1 MSTPT
6 SHTGDHSAL
15 GCYQALHRAFDDTL
29 ARNARGPSLVPAL
42 VGQSFDSFAGN
53 LAIQGEGEPAL
64 ACKRGCATCCTLRVG
79 VTAPEAWL
87 VARFLRQLSPGLLAR
102 GIDLVARV
110 READAVTR
118 SLGEEARVA
127 ERRRCPFLA
136 QGVCVIYGVRPLA
149 CRGHA
154 SHDVAACAD
163 AAAGRVQS
171 IPYSSSHQV
180 VRSLVQNAMQ
190 SALRDAGLAWHVYEF
205 NAAIVAAFDDPQ
217 AEAAWLEGG
226 DPLAHCAVDE
236 DLREEMVAVF
246 DQLRP

>member
-1 MSTPT
+1 
-6 SHTGDHSAL
+6 
-15 GCYQALHRAFDDTL
+15 
-29 ARNARGPSLVPAL
+29 
-42 VGQSFDSFAGN
+42 
-53 LAIQGEGEPAL
+53 
-64 ACKRGCATCCTLRVG
+64 LRVG

-87 VARFLRQLSPGLLAR
+87 VARFLRQLNPGLLAR

-163 AAAGRVQS
+163 AAAGRAQK
-171 IPYSSSHQV
+171 IPYSASHQL

-190 SALRDAGLAWHVYEF
+190 SALRDAGLAWHVYEL
-205 NAAIVAAFDDPQ
+205 NAAIVRAFDDPQ
-217 AEAAWLEGG
+217 AEGVWLQGG
-226 DPLAHCAVDE
+226 DPLATCAIDE
-236 DLREEMVAVF
+236 DLREDMAAVF